1 MPHLGAIRTC
11 LPCRNRTPVTVITF
25 GFTGFGGVLVTEVC
39 TCRFPAVQGVKNH
52 DLAELD
58 EVGHSTGL
66 LEFLV
71 ESVSRSDHLD
81 VAPELLTQLAHL
93 CKGVEQPGL
102 VAGDPAP
109 LIEDVA
115 ELAVEPFR
123 AVCSAAVEQGISA
136 LLHPL
141 NGCADLGGVPG

>member
-1 MPHLGAIRTC
+1 MPKPHTSHRHYVWLHRLRWRTRYGSVHLPI
-11 LPCRNRTPVTVITF
+11 P
-25 GFTGFGGVLVTEVC
+25 GG
-39 TCRFPAVQGVKNH
+39 QGVKNH

-81 VAPELLTQLAHL
+81 VTPELLTQLARL

-141 NGCADLGGVPG
+141 NGCADLGGVQGNTGFPTNPAK